1 MPRIPSVSIDNL
13 THDQLRV
20 YNAIKSGPR
29 GVVEGP
35 LKVWL
40 ESPEFADKSQALGA
54 FCRYD
59 TTLPPRLSELAII
72 ITGAHWKAG
81 FEWHVHAP
89 IALEAGID
97 PKTLDAIQAGRTP
110 ALTKNDEQIV
120 YEFATQLLREREVTD
135 QTFADAVDMLS
146 YRSIV
151 DLVGI
156 LGYYGLISMT
166 IKAFELPVPDGHEEP
181 FESPKTA

>member
-1 MPRIPSVSIDNL
+1 MSRIPTASFEDLSE
-13 THDQLRV
+13 DQQRV

-29 GVVEGP
+29 GVVQGP

-40 ESPEFADKSQALGA
+40 ESPELADKSQALGA

-72 ITGAHWKAG
+72 ITGAHWQAG

-97 PKTLDAIQAGRTP
+97 PAAVDAIREGREP
-110 ALTKNDEQIV
+110 VLAKQDEQVV
-120 YEFATQLLREREVTD
+120 YAFTTQLLRNREVSDETY
-135 QTFADAVDMLS
+135 AKAVDVLS
-146 YRSIV
+146 YRSVV

-166 IKAFELPVPDGHEEP
+166 IKAFEVPVPEGSAEP
-181 FESPKTA
+181 FASA

>member
-1 MPRIPSVSIDNL
+1 MSRIPVILFEDL
-13 THDQLRV
+13 TEDQQRV

-29 GVVEGP
+29 GVVQGP

-40 ESPEFADKSQALGA
+40 ESPELADKSQALGE
-54 FCRYD
+54 FCRYN
-59 TTLPPRLSELAII
+59 TSLSPRLSELAII

-97 PKTLDAIQAGRTP
+97 QEVVDAIQEGRKP
-110 ALTKNDEQIV
+110 ALTKQDEQVI
-120 YEFATQLLREREVTD
+120 YDFTTQLLRNREVSD
-135 QTFADAVDMLS
+135 ETFAKAVDVLS

-151 DLVGI
+151 DLVGL

-166 IKAFELPVPDGHEEP
+166 IKAFEVPIPKGSEEP
-181 FESPKTA
+181 FPKV